1 MQLTKG
7 EKEMVTQHAQQ
18 RISQRGVPQLIPD
31 LLILYGDSKYI
42 GGQVKVRFFSKRSR
56 KKMSRDLGACVMSQ
70 LARFFNTYLVQSI
83 DTGDIVTV
91 AHKQKGYRFKGKS

>member
-7 EKEMVTQHAQQ
+7 EKEMMTQHAQQ

-70 LARFFNTYLVQSI
+70 LTRFFNIYLVQ
-83 DTGDIVTV
+83 DTLTDNIITV
-91 AHKQKGYRFKGKS
+91 VHKKKGKRFKGKS